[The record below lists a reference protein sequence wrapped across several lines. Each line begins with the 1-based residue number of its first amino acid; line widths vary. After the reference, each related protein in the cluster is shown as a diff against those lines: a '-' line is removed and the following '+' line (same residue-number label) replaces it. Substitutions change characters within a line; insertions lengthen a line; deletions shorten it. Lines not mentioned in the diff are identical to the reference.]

1 MTDKFEL
8 GQIVPENIVIPGD
21 ELDVEK
27 NYDTHNGLTRVS
39 FICKKKTPSEKFRK
53 KITHTFDR
61 KKVMVTKAG
70 QTYNVYDKIQ
80 KYAHDTNFYKVLED
94 YNCTP
99 DEAMERMK
107 TNMNEVK
114 GLMEFGKTY
123 AQHLMEVQQAKDQ
136 FDLLPVHIKQKFNN
150 SVKEFIEHGHEY
162 VDNLYKQ
169 INKKPVQA
177 PSEQVKENI
186 IEGVK

>member
-1 MTDKFEL
+1 MNEKTIFE
-8 GQIVPENIVIPGD
+8 N
-21 ELDVEK
+21 
-27 NYDTHNGLTRVS
+27 NGVTRVQYEN
-39 FICKKKTPSEKFRK
+39 KKLTPSQKHRK
-53 KITHTFDR
+53 KITQTFDR
-61 KKVMVTKAG
+61 TKIMVKKAG
-70 QTYNVYDKIQ
+70 VIYNVYDKIQ
-80 KYAHDTNFYKVLED
+80 KFAHDTNFYKVLED

-162 VDNLYKQ
+162 INNLYNQ

-177 PSEQVKENI
+177 PSEPIKENI
-186 IEGVK
+186 SEGVE